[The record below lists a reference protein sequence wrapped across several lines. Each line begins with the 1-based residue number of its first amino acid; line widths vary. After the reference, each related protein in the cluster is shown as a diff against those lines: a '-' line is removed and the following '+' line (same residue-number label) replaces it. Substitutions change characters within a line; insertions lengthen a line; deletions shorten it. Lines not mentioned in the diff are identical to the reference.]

1 MGHIEHAYATT
12 IHKSQGSEYGV
23 VIIPV
28 IRAHAIMLKR
38 NLIYT
43 ALTRAEQMVIVL
55 GSREVFFR
63 MIENDRHVTRNTGLI
78 HFIESGEEE

>member
-1 MGHIEHAYATT
+1 
-12 IHKSQGSEYGV
+12 
-23 VIIPV
+23 
-28 IRAHAIMLKR
+28 MLMTR